1 MADGTLKVGT
11 ITTSSGSGTV
21 TLGQSGE
28 TLALGSGVTSKF
40 NQPAFHVNLSADQS
54 VSDNTLTKVQFDRE
68 SFDTNSAYDNSTNY
82 RFTVPSGLAGK
93 YFFYF
98 NVNSG
103 GSLSAV
109 DQNSAQFYLNGS
121 SRGNYGAD
129 FRNNPVVDHICNGSI
144 VFDLSVGD
152 YVEVYAKVNTNS
164 GSGSI
169 KSGATARPDEV
180 CFGGYRIGA

>member
-1 MADGTLKVGT
+1 MA
-11 ITTSSGSGTV
+11 ITKLTADSITSGAIANTPS
-21 TLGQSGE
+21 
-28 TLALGSGVTSKF
+28 
-40 NQPAFHVNLSADQS
+40 FHVNLSSDQS
-54 VSDNTLTKVQFDRE
+54 VSDNTLTKIQFDRE
-68 SFDTNSAYDNSTNY
+68 TFDTNSAYDATTNY
-82 RFTVPSGLAGK
+82 RFTVPSGQSGK

-152 YVEVYAKVNTNS
+152 YVEVYGKVNFNT

-169 KSGATARPDEV
+169 KSGGTARPDEV
-180 CFGGYRIGA
+180 SFGGYKIIE

>member
-1 MADGTLKVGT
+1 MASIIKANQLQGFNGNSILTSDGAGN
-11 ITTSSGSGTV
+11 V
-21 TLGQSGE
+21 TPNATGIKM
-28 TLALGSGVTSKF
+28 T
-40 NQPAFHVNLSADQS
+40 PAFHVNLSADQS

-68 SFDTNSAYDNSTNY
+68 SFDTNSVYDATTNY
-82 RFTVPSGLAGK
+82 RFTVPSGQAGK

-129 FRNNPVVDHICNGSI
+129 FRNNPVVDHICNGII

-169 KSGATARPDEV
+169 KSGATSRPDEC
-180 CFGGYRIGA
+180 CFGGYKLIGA